1 MTEGVIWKSLL
12 RFTIPMAIGLLFQQ
26 LYNTV
31 DSIVVGQFV
40 GKEALA
46 AVGST
51 TSIVNMLVG
60 FCMGLST
67 GATVIISQSY
77 GAHDHKKLH
86 DAVHTTMVITFIMGI
101 AATFIGLFAVKPML
115 RMMKTPADVFGEAD
129 AYLTIYFA
137 GISGLLVYN
146 MGAGILRAVGDSRRP
161 LYYLIFSA
169 VVNVV
174 LDLVFVIK
182 FNMGVAGVA
191 YATIIAQF
199 MSSAL
204 VLYSLTR
211 TDQPYGIKWRNL
223 GIRKDMLKNILDLG
237 LPAGVQQAIT
247 SFSNVFV
254 QSYINAFGS
263 ACMAGW
269 TSYNKLDAYVLI
281 PMQAIA
287 MASTTF
293 VGQNY
298 GAGRL
303 DRARKGAQQALGM
316 SMIITALLSVAV
328 IVFSRSLLRLF
339 TPDQEVIEYGA
350 RFIALISPFY
360 ITTCFNQIY
369 AGALRGIGQSKI
381 LMVIML
387 FSFVVFRQLYLLING
402 FFGGNFTMI
411 ALAYPAGWVLC
422 SILMAIVYQRS
433 PLSKRNVKAA
443 MAEE

>member
-1 MTEGVIWKSLL
+1 MTEGVIWKTLL

-86 DAVHTTMVITFIMGI
+86 DAVHTTMVITFIMGV
-101 AATFIGLFAVKPML
+101 AATFLGLFAVKPML

-146 MGAGILRAVGDSRRP
+146 MGSGILRAVGDSRRP
-161 LYYLIFSA
+161 LYYLFFSA

-174 LDLVFVIK
+174 LDLLFVIK

-316 SMIITALLSVAV
+316 SMVITAVLSVAV
-328 IVFSRSLLRLF
+328 IVFSRPLLRLF

-350 RFIALISPFY
+350 RFIMLISPFY

-387 FSFVVFRQLYLLING
+387 FSFVVFRQLYLLINS
-402 FFGGNFTMI
+402 FFGGGFTMI

-433 PLSKRNVKAA
+433 PLSKRNVHAA